1 MADFTNN
8 NIQDTYQRVLQLD
21 SDQIQDGTGSVVLS
35 STELSSIQAIGTP
48 AIAAT
53 EWTQIKNIG
62 SAQINATEWGYV
74 ASMQDVSTTANTQ
87 FARLSL
93 NGSGGA
99 LDPILALP
107 ISASKNNPHIGVL
120 RGSSMYFR
128 AAEDPNNL
136 EISFVSGLAADIAH
150 IKNTG
155 TLHNALGN
163 AAADTANTASLA
175 SNLIGLNTSDIL
187 TTNTNQIISSLKT
200 IYTSNKLFFRDTD
213 IYLNSSTDGT
223 LQIVSDNN
231 VNIFGNNVKVFAP
244 LTSSALWLSGSLSEN
259 VYINNG
265 HISASGNISSSATS
279 TGSFGRGFFDSK
291 VGIGTTSPS
300 AETKLHVYGNAN
312 NDVKLKI
319 ENDFSGKNAVL
330 VVDGGSSGDAIIQ
343 LAEASTVKG
352 IITYDG
358 GTDVLKIINDG
369 STASE
374 HLAISSSG
382 NVGIGTF
389 SPDEKLEVI
398 GTISA
403 SDSSHALNFYATNTY
418 RINDSG
424 GTSRHYIARYN
435 NTISIGN
442 TNFDGTTLTGS
453 LSTDSHITA
462 SGNISASGKIY
473 GRQFEQIET
482 NCAINFNGGHFAYLP
497 LSNQGIIDSEVST
510 NININRV
517 AVVPGKPV
525 KSIIRATGNS
535 LGNNTPYTMSYWQAK
550 ETEPATPTFIASV
563 YADTDSSSNKDA
575 IRFDWSSP
583 NSGSTIDIDEGSR
596 IWMSLSSSN
605 SGNTGYIITHLWE
618 WDYNS

>member
-48 AIAAT
+48 AIAAS

-62 SAQINATEWGYV
+62 SAQISAGEWGYV
-74 ASMQDVSTTANTQ
+74 ATMQNVSTTASPT
-87 FARLSL
+87 FAKLSL
-93 NGSGGA
+93 NGSGGT
-99 LDPILALP
+99 LDPILGYP
-107 ISASKNNPHIGVL
+107 SSGSKNDPHIGVI

-128 AAEDPNNL
+128 EAEDPNNL

-187 TTNTNQIISSLKT
+187 TTNTNQIISGLKT
-200 IYTSNKLFFRDTD
+200 IYASNKLFFRDTD
-213 IYLNSSTDGT
+213 IYLNSNTDGT

-265 HISASGNISSSATS
+265 HITASGDISSSGNIIANNYFMRDHIAIAETTNKIAFGFENYTSIQIGKNNNPITLVGNVTASGNISS
-279 TGSFGRGFFDSK
+279 
-291 VGIGTTSPS
+291 
-300 AETKLHVYGNAN
+300 
-312 NDVKLKI
+312 
-319 ENDFSGKNAVL
+319 
-330 VVDGGSSGDAIIQ
+330 
-343 LAEASTVKG
+343 
-352 IITYDG
+352 
-358 GTDVLKIINDG
+358 
-369 STASE
+369 
-374 HLAISSSG
+374 
-382 NVGIGTF
+382 
-389 SPDEKLEVI
+389 
-398 GTISA
+398 
-403 SDSSHALNFYATNTY
+403 
-418 RINDSG
+418 
-424 GTSRHYIARYN
+424 
-435 NTISIGN
+435 
-442 TNFDGTTLTGS
+442 
-453 LSTDSHITA
+453 
-462 SGNISASGKIY
+462 SGKIY

-497 LSNQGIIDSEVST
+497 LSNQNTNDSELST
-510 NININRV
+510 NLNINRV

-535 LGNNTPYTMSYWQAK
+535 LGDNTPYTMSYWEAK
-550 ETEPATPTFIASV
+550 ETEPTTPIFKAAV

-583 NSGSTIDIDEGSR
+583 NSGSTIDIEEGSR
-596 IWMSLSSSN
+596 IFMSLSSSN

>member
-48 AIAAT
+48 AINSF

-62 SAQINATEWGYV
+62 PSQISAAEWEYV
-74 ASMQDVSTTANTQ
+74 ASMQNVSTTSNPN
-87 FARLSL
+87 FGKLSL
-93 NGSGGA
+93 NGTGGT
-99 LDPILALP
+99 LDPILSYP
-107 ISASKNNPHIGVL
+107 YSGSKDNPHIGVV
-120 RGSSMYFR
+120 RGSSMYFH
-128 AAEDPNNL
+128 EDNPNNL
-136 EISFVSGLAADIAH
+136 QISFVSTAGVDIAN
-150 IKNTG
+150 IRNTG
-155 TLHNALGN
+155 TLYNLLGN

-187 TTNTNQIISSLKT
+187 TTNTNQIISSQKT
-200 IYTSNKLFFRDTD
+200 IYTSNKLFFRDPE
-213 IYLNSSTDGT
+213 IYLNSNTDGT
-223 LQIVSDNN
+223 LQIVSDNK
-231 VNIFGNNVKVFAP
+231 VNIFGDAVKIYAP

-265 HISASGNISSSATS
+265 HISASGNISASGDTHI
-279 TGSFGRGFFDSK
+279 FGGQ

-300 AETKLHVYGNAN
+300 EKLHVYGNTN

-319 ENDFSGKNAVL
+319 ENDFSGKNAQL
-330 VVDGGSSGDAIIQ
+330 ILDSGASGDDYI
-343 LAEASTVKG
+343 LFNEAGTTRGLIV
-352 IITYDG
+352 YDG

-369 STASE
+369 SAGTE
-374 HLAISSSG
+374 HFAMDTSG
-382 NVGIGTF
+382 NIGIGTT
-389 SPDEKLEVI
+389 SPGEKLEVI
-398 GTISA
+398 
-403 SDSSHALNFYATNTY
+403 
-418 RINDSG
+418 
-424 GTSRHYIARYN
+424 
-435 NTISIGN
+435 
-442 TNFDGTTLTGS
+442 
-453 LSTDSHITA
+453 
-462 SGNISASGKIY
+462 GNISASGKIY

-482 NCAINFNGGHFAYLP
+482 NCAIDFNAGHFAYLP
-497 LSNQGIIDSEVST
+497 LSNQGIIDSDTST

-525 KSIIRATGNS
+525 KSIVRATGNT

-583 NSGSTIDIDEGSR
+583 NSGSTIDIEEGAR